1 MGVRVSVIMPSL
13 NVAQYIRQCLESVI
27 NQTLRDI
34 EILCIDA
41 GSTDG
46 TREILEKYAAR
57 DTRICLIDSPVKSY
71 GYQVNLG
78 IRQARGDYI
87 GIVETDDRIQPDVLP
102 LLYEAA
108 ENYHLDSVRCN
119 FYFCEHIGDRSIRR
133 PSRILENAGYGDLYG
148 QIICPSDYP
157 KLLDHDW
164 PIWSGI
170 FRRQFLLHHNI
181 FCQESP
187 GAAYQDL
194 GFSVELYAASGRT
207 MYLNQYYYLYTF
219 DRDESS
225 IRQSKSMVQVVGE
238 YDRLYNG
245 QVIPEQHF
253 AGIKR
258 VVDWKMLNSLVGM
271 TNLVLPMVDY
281 DTSSDLFFEPYQWF
295 KRQLT
300 MRFGGDY
307 SDNICE
313 VSTELIRRA
322 EKIMSNV
329 SEYAG
334 QLREENQRSEKNRQK
349 LAEMV
354 CQNNGKIVLFG
365 CGIRGEGFLDAL
377 SHIERNE
384 HRNIS
389 IDAATDN
396 DRKRWGGLFC
406 GIEVISP
413 DLAVEKY
420 RGDIFVI
427 ANKMHYADIQQQL
440 QAMGVNENQL
450 VIFEP

>member
-1 MGVRVSVIMPSL
+1 MSIKVSVVMPSL
-13 NVAQYIRQCLESVI
+13 NVAPYIRQCLESVI

-46 TREILEKYAAR
+46 TREILAEYADR
-57 DTRICLIDSPVKSY
+57 DVRIRLVDSPVKSY

-78 IRQARGDYI
+78 IRQAKGDFI
-87 GIVETDDRIQPDVLP
+87 GIVETDDRIQPDILS
-102 LLYEAA
+102 LMYETA
-108 ENYHLDSVRCN
+108 EKYHLDSVRCN
-119 FYFCEHIGDRSIRR
+119 FYFCEHIGGRGIRR
-133 PSRILENAGYGDLYG
+133 PSRILENAGHGELYG
-148 QIICPSDYP
+148 RVICPSDYP

-170 FRRQFLLHHNI
+170 FRRQFLLDHDI
-181 FCQESP
+181 FCHESP

-225 IRQSKSMVQVVGE
+225 IRQNKSMVQVKGE

-245 QVIPEQHF
+245 HVIPEPQF

-258 VVDWKMLNSLVGM
+258 AVDWKMLNSLVGM
-271 TNLVLPMVDY
+271 TNLVLPMLDY
-281 DTSSDLFFEPYQWF
+281 DISSDLFYEPYQWF
-295 KRQLT
+295 KHQIT
-300 MRFGGDY
+300 MSFDGDY
-307 SDNICE
+307 SDNICG
-313 VSTELIRRA
+313 VSMDTILRA
-322 EKIMSNV
+322 EKILSDAAG
-329 SEYAG
+329 YAR
-334 QLREENQRSEKNRQK
+334 QLMEENQRAKDKRQK
-349 LAEMV
+349 LAEIIR
-354 CQNNGKIVLFG
+354 QNNRKIVVFG

-377 SHIERNE
+377 VRMGHDAY
-384 HRNIS
+384 RNIS

-396 DRKRWGGLFC
+396 DCKRWGGSFC
-406 GIEVISP
+406 GIEVIPP

-420 RGDIFVI
+420 RDDTFVV
-427 ANKMHYADIQQQL
+427 ANKMHYIDIRQQL
-440 QAMGVNENQL
+440 QDMGVREEHI
-450 VIFEP
+450 VIYEP